1 MRSARIRFIL
11 PAMPRAQ
18 QFSGREYSNRG
29 IVMHHHGGGPMK
41 HAIFLVAPLFLLSS
55 CNTTP
60 PLTRGQTLVTRAVDA
75 MGGAERLGALQSV
88 AAKGTA
94 KQWEPE
100 QSEAPGG
107 EMRYAN
113 ESSYEVLQDRKSRT
127 ARTDIERR
135 FAYPT
140 ARTFKFTEIVTPE
153 AGYVLGVDSNGRN
166 AQSQK
171 MNPPAHSMSSLRLAT
186 AQREQ
191 RRGAIGP
198 LVFAMRANPE
208 RVQPALDLQVDGH
221 AYPAVTYEGLT
232 VGFDPQTGLPAV
244 VRSLDYDNIWG
255 DVTYDLVLSDWRD
268 VPNAGRTAF
277 NRS

>member
-29 IVMHHHGGGPMK
+29 IVVHHHGGGPMK
-41 HAIFLVAPLFLLSS
+41 HAIFLVAPLLLLSS

-60 PLTRGQTLVTRAVDA
+60 PLTREQTLVNRAVDA

-100 QSEAPGG
+100 QSETPGG

-140 ARTFKFTEIVTPE
+140 ARTFKFTEIVTPD
-153 AGYVLGVDSNGRN
+153 AGYVLGVDSTGRN

-171 MNPPAHSMSSLRLAT
+171 MNPPAHSMSGYRLAA
-186 AQREQ
+186 AQREGL
-191 RRGAIGP
+191 RGTVSG
-198 LVFAMRANPE
+198 LLLAMRTNPT
-208 RVQPALDLQVDGH
+208 QVRPSVDMEIGNM
-221 AYPAVTYEGLT
+221 AYPAAGYGPFT
-232 VGFDPQTGLPAV
+232 VAFDAKSGLP
-244 VRSLDYDNIWG
+244 VR
-255 DVTYDLVLSDWRD
+255 
-268 VPNAGRTAF
+268 
-277 NRS
+277 